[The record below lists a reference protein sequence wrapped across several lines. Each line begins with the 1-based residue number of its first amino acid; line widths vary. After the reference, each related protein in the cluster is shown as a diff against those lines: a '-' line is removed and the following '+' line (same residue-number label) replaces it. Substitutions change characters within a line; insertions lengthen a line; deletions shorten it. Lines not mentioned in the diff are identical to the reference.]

1 MQYCSDF
8 KFRVGCYLQYMLN
21 SEWDTADCAALN
33 YCSIVTTLEFKVG
46 YYCTAVATAVLII
59 LIVKRACLRA
69 FPSTLNQP
77 ESGGYQVPVR
87 PENEGPLCT
96 NIKNKKSLYLRT
108 CWPLTTTQQHRT
120 PQRQLQQGAAFSS
133 RSRSRRRHRS
143 SSSSSSH
150 VTQQGNNGCNIAR
163 SFNTEKVKN
172 GKRPNAPPPREWR
185 LSLSVSDSC
194 SRASQQADSTVA
206 KGPLAT
212 ERARQSV

>member
-8 KFRVGCYLQYMLN
+8 KFRVECYLQYMLN

-96 NIKNKKSLYLRT
+96 NIKNKKVLIFTYMLASYNHT
-108 CWPLTTTQQHRT
+108 ATQNS
-120 PQRQLQQGAAFSS
+120 AAAAA
-133 RSRSRRRHRS
+133 
-143 SSSSSSH
+143 
-150 VTQQGNNGCNIAR
+150 AR
-163 SFNTEKVKN
+163 GSI
-172 GKRPNAPPPREWR
+172 
-185 LSLSVSDSC
+185 
-194 SRASQQADSTVA
+194 
-206 KGPLAT
+206 
-212 ERARQSV
+212 